1 MGDRRAAM
9 NTTSRSEHELVQCF
23 RGRTQLTRAEILDL
37 TGLSRVTV
45 SQGIQELISR
55 KILIESG
62 GDASHGGRK
71 ASYLSLNESSGYV
84 GVVYFSAT
92 SVSIAIANL
101 KGEIQNSQISKI
113 AIEEGPNKILPESI
127 SQIKEMF
134 KTIPKNKRLGIV
146 VGVPGP
152 VSHTLGKV
160 VSPPIMRGWDGV
172 NFQKEFSEALSLP
185 TYLENDAN
193 LLAIAEHRL
202 VYPEIENML
211 LVKVA
216 TGIGSGMILSG
227 KLHRGHGGSAGD
239 IGHMQLD
246 ALKGL
251 PCRCGHTDCV
261 ESFASGWALT
271 EKLIDMGYKVKDTSD
286 IAELCRKGD
295 TKVLRLVIEASS
307 YIGHAVADAVNLL
320 NPSKVIIV
328 GRLVEASDLVLAT
341 IKEVVYQRSGALAT
355 KNLEILGS
363 ELGDDMALLGSAQLG
378 LDQFFYSTELS

>member
-1 MGDRRAAM
+1 MKTA
-9 NTTSRSEHELVQCF
+9 SRSEHELIQCF
-23 RGRTQLTRAEILDL
+23 KVSTQLTRAEILEL

-45 SQGIQELISR
+45 SQGIQQLISR

-62 GDASHGGRK
+62 GDASRGGRK
-71 ASYLSLNESSGYV
+71 ASYLSLNGSSGYV

-92 SVSIAIANL
+92 SASIAIANL
-101 KGEIQNSQISKI
+101 TGEIQNSQTSKI
-113 AIEEGPNKILPESI
+113 TIEDGPIKILPESI
-127 SQIKEMF
+127 SQINEMF
-134 KTIPKNKRLGIV
+134 KRIPKSKRLGIV

-160 VSPPIMRGWDGV
+160 VSPPIMRGWDGI

-202 VYPEIENML
+202 VYPEIENLL
-211 LVKVA
+211 LVKIA
-216 TGIGSGMILSG
+216 TGIGSGMILGG

-271 EKLIDMGYKVKDTSD
+271 EKLNSLGFKVKDTSD

-295 TKVLRLVIEASS
+295 TKVLRLVTEASS

-328 GRLVEASDLVLAT
+328 GRLVEAADLVLAT

-363 ELGDDMALLGSAQLG
+363 KLGDDMALLGSAQLG
-378 LDQFFYSTELS
+378 LDQFFYGKTLS

>member
-1 MGDRRAAM
+1 M
-9 NTTSRSEHELVQCF
+9 NKVSRSEGGFVQCF
-23 RGRTQLTRAEILDL
+23 RGRPQLTRAEIAEL

-55 KILIESG
+55 KILVESD

-71 ASYLSLNESSGYV
+71 ASFLSLNESSGYV
-84 GVVYFSAT
+84 GLVYFAAT

-101 KGEIQNSQISKI
+101 RGEILNSQTSKI

-127 SQIKEMF
+127 SQIKKIF

-160 VSPPIMRGWDGV
+160 VSPPIMRGWDGI
-172 NFQKEFSEALSLP
+172 NFQKEFSEALGLP

-202 VYPEIENML
+202 VYPGIENML

-227 KLHRGHGGSAGD
+227 KLHRGHSGSAGD
-239 IGHMQLD
+239 LGHMQLD

-251 PCRCGHTDCV
+251 PCRCGHTECL

-271 EKLIDMGYKVKDTSD
+271 EKLNSMGYKVKDTSD
-286 IAELCRKGD
+286 IADLCRKGD
-295 TKVLRLVIEASS
+295 TKVLRLVTEASS

-328 GRLVEASDLVLAT
+328 GRLVEATDLVLAT
-341 IKEVVYQRSGALAT
+341 IKEVVYQRASALAT
-355 KNLEILGS
+355 KNLEITNSQLG
-363 ELGDDMALLGSAQLG
+363 EDLALLGSAQLG
-378 LDQFFYSTELS
+378 LDLFFYSAVKI

>member
-1 MGDRRAAM
+1 MDIV
-9 NTTSRSEHELVQCF
+9 SRSEREIVLCF
-23 RGRTQLTRAEILDL
+23 RTRPQLTRAEIQEL
-37 TGLSRVTV
+37 TGFSRVTV
-45 SQGIQELISR
+45 SQGIQTLLNRKVLLELGGG
-55 KILIESG
+55 ESL
-62 GDASHGGRK
+62 GGRK
-71 ASYLSLNESSGYV
+71 ASFLSLNESAGYV
-84 GVVYFSAT
+84 GIVYFSAT
-92 SVSIAIANL
+92 LMQIAISNL
-101 KGEIQNSQISKI
+101 KGEIHSSETKKIS
-113 AIEEGPNKILPESI
+113 IEEGPSKILPESI
-127 SQIKEMF
+127 KLIKEMM
-134 KTIPKNKRLGIV
+134 KSIPKAKRLGIV
-146 VGVPGP
+146 IGVPGP
-152 VSHTLGKV
+152 VSHNLGKV

-172 NFQKEFSEALSLP
+172 NFQKEFTEALGLP

-202 VYPEIENML
+202 IYPNEKNLM

-216 TGIGSGMILSG
+216 TGIGSGMILNG
-227 KLHRGHGGSAGD
+227 QLHRGTGGSAGD

-271 EKLIDMGYKVKDTSD
+271 EKVNAMGYKVSDTTD

-295 TKVLRLVIEASS
+295 SKILHLITEASS

-341 IKEVVYQRSGALAT
+341 IKEVVYQRAGALAT

-363 ELGDDMALLGSAQLG
+363 KLGDDLALLGSAQLG
-378 LDQFFYSTELS
+378 LDCFFYNIPN